1 MRYFPRGWAKTRA
14 QTSLCS
20 LRKLDCAARWLPRS
34 FARPTLSYMR
44 AAPLH
49 RRPGIIYGLCGKE
62 RPVMIRTALSLVIVA
77 LSTAPALAQA
87 PAPESE
93 DTRYIFNRVDD
104 GYLRLDGRTGQ
115 VSLCVRRT
123 VGWACQAVPDERTA
137 LEAEIARLGAEN
149 AALKKDLLARNLPLP
164 GMVKPDAP
172 AANSEEPR
180 LQLPNDAELNKMM
193 GFLEKVW
200 RRFVDM
206 IAALQKDIL
215 HKS

>member
-1 MRYFPRGWAKTRA
+1 
-14 QTSLCS
+14 
-20 LRKLDCAARWLPRS
+20 
-34 FARPTLSYMR
+34 
-44 AAPLH
+44 
-49 RRPGIIYGLCGKE
+49 
-62 RPVMIRTALSLVIVA
+62 MIRTALSLVILA
-77 LSTAPALAQA
+77 LCTASALAQA

-93 DTRYIFNRVDD
+93 DTRYTFNRVDD

-137 LEAEIARLGAEN
+137 LETEIARLGAEN

-164 GMVKPDAP
+164 RMVKPDAP

>member
-1 MRYFPRGWAKTRA
+1 
-14 QTSLCS
+14 
-20 LRKLDCAARWLPRS
+20 
-34 FARPTLSYMR
+34 
-44 AAPLH
+44 
-49 RRPGIIYGLCGKE
+49 
-62 RPVMIRTALSLVIVA
+62 MIRTALSLVILA
-77 LSTAPALAQA
+77 LCTALALAQA